1 MGNCELGTPTK
12 TLTLALSPKGRGK
25 GTETF
30 RNLHSAFSV
39 AMRKIP
45 LNPPFPKGE
54 AESTQSSVLS
64 TQSCI
69 QSNPP
74 QSPFAK
80 GGHRELLCW
89 SRSVLSTQSFQ
100 IALSSLLWI
109 TFARFTR
116 RKMCFWLMDRRN
128 AFISALAVH
137 SRLFAFLF
145 FADDHVGISLI
156 HRGDRFAPRRTHRA
170 LQGSA
175 SHPRG

>member
-12 TLTLALSPKGRGK
+12 TPHPSSL
-25 GTETF
+25 
-30 RNLHSAFSV
+30 
-39 AMRKIP
+39 
-45 LNPPFPKGE
+45 PKGE
-54 AESTQSSVLS
+54 REGKGDISHFAFCVSRCLEE
-64 TQSCI
+64 
-69 QSNPP
+69 NPP
-74 QSPFAK
+74 QSPFFK
-80 GGHRELLCW
+80 GGHRELLYW

-116 RKMCFWLMDRRN
+116 REMCFWLMDRRN